1 MKKNEIE
8 LRSEKSIRF
17 IKQKPSFLIRWGT
30 LLVTIMLIL
39 LFVILHFAGLFDLA
53 SFLQSIQK

>member
-17 IKQKPSFLIRWGT
+17 IKQKPSFFIRWGT
-30 LLVTIMLIL
+30 LLITIILIL
-39 LFVILHFAGLFDLA
+39 LLGLLHFTGLFNLA
-53 SFLQSIQK
+53 NFLQNLQI